1 MSAFL
6 GPIHFWM
13 YNKIQVQQQ
22 IVEDLIEFSKETLPG
37 LKAELDNLYGESE
50 TRPLE
55 EVIDE
60 GNIHGWLQSKVTQVE
75 YKLAFTVTEL
85 LKNKEDNFAKI
96 HEIFEDNGKKIASA
110 VTLSS
115 ATQAFKLMN
124 DSLLDGMPCDHV
136 NSLIKESNEETVWKK
151 NSCVHSSY
159 WEQVGGN
166 VDTFYQL
173 RDGYIA
179 GLLHGSSFVYEK
191 IDQNTNRI
199 VKA

>member
-6 GPIHFWM
+6 GPIHYWM
-13 YNKIQVQQQ
+13 YNKILVQQQ
-22 IVEDLIEFSKETLPG
+22 IVEELLESSKEFIPG
-37 LKAELDNLYGESE
+37 LTEELDHLYGESE

-75 YKLAFTVTEL
+75 FKLAYTVTEL
-85 LKNKEDNFAKI
+85 LKKKADSMERI
-96 HEIFEDNGKKIASA
+96 HEIFEENGKKIAAA
-110 VTLSS
+110 VRLSS
-115 ATQAFKLMN
+115 ASQAFKLMN

-136 NSLIKESNEETVWKK
+136 NSVIKESDNETVWKK

-166 VDTFYQL
+166 VELYYQL
-173 RDGYIA
+173 RDGYIK
-179 GLLHGSSFVYEK
+179 GLLYGSSYVYEK
-191 IDQNTNRI
+191 IDQNTSRI
-199 VKA
+199 VTA

>member
-22 IVEDLIEFSKETLPG
+22 IVEDLIEFSQGNIPG
-37 LKAELDNLYGESE
+37 LQEELDNLYGESE

-75 YKLAFTVTEL
+75 YKLAYTVTKL
-85 LKNKEDNFAKI
+85 LKNNEDDFARI
-96 HEIFEDNGKKIASA
+96 QEIFVENGKKIAAA
-110 VTLSS
+110 VKLSS

-136 NSLIKESNEETVWKK
+136 NSLVKESDDETVWKK

-166 VDTFYQL
+166 VEIYYQL
-173 RDGYIA
+173 RDGYIT
-179 GLLHGSSFVYEK
+179 GLLYGSSFVYEK